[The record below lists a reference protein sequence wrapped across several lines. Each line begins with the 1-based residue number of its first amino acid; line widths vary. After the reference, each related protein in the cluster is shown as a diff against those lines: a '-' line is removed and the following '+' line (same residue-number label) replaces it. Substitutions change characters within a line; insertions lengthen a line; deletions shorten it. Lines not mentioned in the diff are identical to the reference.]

1 MSIPN
6 YVKKYIDEEGMKRV
20 EKTIAQVEENT
31 SAELVSVVVKHS
43 STTGHVP
50 VIILLLGLLI
60 YFIFDLH
67 LMEEKYLGFLHL
79 TFVPYLLLLLIATFL
94 LNQIDWVK
102 RMLTPAWDQCDQVGK
117 RALLEFYQSNIKKTK
132 DATGILFFISILERK
147 AIVLADKAISDQ
159 LPKETW
165 TEIVNLITSGMKR
178 KDLASGLEKALI
190 NSGNIL
196 KPLFPIKPGDVN
208 ELPNKLII
216 KE

>member
-1 MSIPN
+1 MPPWVLLAWPGN
-6 YVKKYIDEEGMKRV
+6 QPCWTLQNLFVTTPAV
-20 EKTIAQVEENT
+20 Q
-31 SAELVSVVVKHS
+31 
-43 STTGHVP
+43 STN
-50 VIILLLGLLI
+50 LSCAFGLNETANLI
-60 YFIFDLH
+60 QTDV
-67 LMEEKYLGFLHL
+67 FLHL
-79 TFVPYLLLLLIATFL
+79 TFVPYLLLLSIATFL

-132 DATGILFFISILERK
+132 DATGILFFVSILERK